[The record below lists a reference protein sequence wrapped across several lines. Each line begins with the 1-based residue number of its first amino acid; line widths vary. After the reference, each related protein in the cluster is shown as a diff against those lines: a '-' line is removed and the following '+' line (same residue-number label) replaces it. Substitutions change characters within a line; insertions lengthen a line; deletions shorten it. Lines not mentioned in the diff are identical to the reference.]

1 MTNSPGA
8 RIKYLRLLADMSQE
22 ELGKRVGVQRA
33 AINKYEKGS
42 VTNIP
47 ISTIEKI
54 AQIFD
59 VSPNYIVGWDNVDS
73 NPLSAEV
80 KILQG
85 VKKFY
90 GGDAVELIESYVQL
104 NSIGKRRVFQ
114 YVDDMHRLYGEDEPL
129 AYIEL
134 YDNPEVIINKAYKD

>member
-1 MTNSPGA
+1 MTSPGE
-8 RIKYLRLLADMSQE
+8 RIKYLRLLNSMSQE

-54 AQIFD
+54 AKVFD
-59 VSPNYIVGWDNVDS
+59 VSPNYIVGWDNAEI

-80 KILQG
+80 KVLQG

-90 GGDAVELIESYVQL
+90 GGDVVEVIEIYTQL
-104 NSIGKRRVFQ
+104 NQVGKKRVLQ
-114 YVDDMHRLYGEDEPL
+114 HLEDLSLLYGDK
-129 AYIEL
+129 
-134 YDNPEVIINKAYKD
+134 DIIM